1 MAKINL
7 TAEQRAAILA
17 GSSEIDLG
25 EAPPASGAATPPATP
40 PAAVVPSVPAAAA
53 AAAAPA
59 APAATT
65 PPADAGV
72 VAFLTGQLA
81 DKDKALLAANVEIAT
96 LKAASADAEACLP
109 GLLAIAQGVI
119 GQMQVALGNTDS
131 SAALNAKDALAAH
144 ATILPV
150 FKSKFPVGGIASTAT
165 EDAAASTAIHPLFA
179 ERLAANRFAAK

>member
-25 EAPPASGAATPPATP
+25 EAPPASGAAISPATP
-40 PAAVVPSVPAAAA
+40 PAAVVPPVPAVV
-53 AAAAPA
+53 AAAPA
-59 APAATT
+59 APAAA
-65 PPADAGV
+65 PADAGV

-81 DKDKALLAANVEIAT
+81 DKDKALLAANVELAN
-96 LKAASADAEACLP
+96 LKATSAEAQASLP

-119 GQMQVALGNTDS
+119 GQMQVALGNSDS

-165 EDAAASTAIHPLFA
+165 EGNEAQAAIHPLFA
-179 ERLAANRFAAK
+179 ERLATLATK

>member
-40 PAAVVPSVPAAAA
+40 PAAVVPPVSAA

-59 APAATT
+59 GPAATT
-65 PPADAGV
+65 PPADTGV

-81 DKDKALLAANVEIAT
+81 EKDKALLAANVEVAT
-96 LKAASADAEACLP
+96 LKAAAVDAEACLP

-144 ATILPV
+144 AAILPV

-165 EDAAASTAIHPLFA
+165 EDTTASTAIHPLFA
-179 ERLAANRFAAK
+179 ERLAANRLAAK